1 MAGKGCRV
9 VEILTSSSRVF
20 VVCQTDDGHTD
31 SMTGVEKR
39 QFVRN
44 LVGKNIREYE
54 AVFYIGTSPTDL
66 VVYFPCD
73 MPQYMSKELKSSS
86 WHKTLSKQDADI
98 IDSRTLLV
106 LENVYI
112 LQPFCERPPK
122 QKLWINKEVHIGDID
137 VKAFRHQDSA
147 SGMFGLTIESE
158 GQQIVIANDQV
169 DFHPQSQ

>member
-1 MAGKGCRV
+1 MGKGCRV
-9 VEILTSSSRVF
+9 LEILTLSSRVF

-66 VVYFPCD
+66 VAYFPCD
-73 MPQYMSKELKSSS
+73 MSQYMSKELKSSS

-98 IDSRTLLV
+98 IDNRTLLV

-112 LQPFCERPPK
+112 LQPYRERPPE
-122 QKLWINKEVHIGDID
+122 QKLWINKEVLIGDME
-137 VKAFRHQDSA
+137 VKVFERHDSA
-147 SGMFGLTIESE
+147 IGMLDLTIEAE
-158 GQQIVIANDQV
+158 GQQIVVAND
-169 DFHPQSQ
+169 